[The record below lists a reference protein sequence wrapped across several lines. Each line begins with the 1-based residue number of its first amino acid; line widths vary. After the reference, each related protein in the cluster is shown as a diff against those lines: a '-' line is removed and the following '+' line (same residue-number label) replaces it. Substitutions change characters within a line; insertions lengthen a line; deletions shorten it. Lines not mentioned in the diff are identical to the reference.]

1 MTPLLPRRAA
11 VLTAWLALGASL
23 GSGGCSTQQEL
34 AAQLETA
41 AQQQYLPKVVACWE
55 REFEAAGFRGEYEAV
70 VDFTVELGSGRIRD
84 VAVRAVEPVDTGT
97 ASHDTLA
104 AERLSHCLRDALAAS
119 NLSRGGFT
127 PSTNVHV
134 RDFRLLLSDASS
146 QARKAAAR
154 QTPNILIGPRA
165 DRCLGL
171 YTHDPPRDAAT
182 LVGELAQAEQAVAK
196 TASASADE
204 RARALQRVYDLA
216 LELGDRL
223 RADVGADELSPASRD
238 KTLEQI
244 RRAAGVARST
254 GRAIGC
260 KPPTRNIDF

>member
-1 MTPLLPRRAA
+1 MKPLLPPRTA
-11 VLTAWLALGASL
+11 VLAPWIALSL
-23 GSGGCSTQQEL
+23 GLCSIGCSTQQQL

-41 AQQQYLPKVVACWE
+41 TQQQHLPEVVACWE
-55 REFEAAGFRGEYEAV
+55 KEFEAAGFRGEYEVV
-70 VDFTVELGSGRIRD
+70 VDFTVELGSGRIQD
-84 VAVRAVEPVDTGT
+84 VVVRGVDPTGDDTEPLDPLG
-97 ASHDTLA
+97 AD
-104 AERLSHCLRDALAAS
+104 RLSRCIRDALAAS

-134 RDFRLLLSDASS
+134 RDFRLLLADASS
-146 QARKAAAR
+146 QARKAAAS
-154 QTPNILIGPRA
+154 QTPNILLGPRA

-182 LVGELAQAEQAVAK
+182 LVAELAEAEQAAEK
-196 TASASADE
+196 SGPGRDE

-223 RADVGADELSPASRD
+223 NLDLGADQLSAASR
-238 KTLEQI
+238 KKMFEQI
-244 RRAAGVARST
+244 RRAEGIANRT

-260 KPPTRNIDF
+260 KPPIRDVEF